1 MDEETYIVMYGIYND
16 ILVSFDSLQDA
27 VKFIGKEK
35 EKLKK
40 YNPESSRPSL
50 KFHVYKHVDT
60 L

>member
-40 YNPESSRPSL
+40 YNLESSRPLL

>member
-1 MDEETYIVMYGIYND
+1 MYGIYND

-50 KFHVYKHVDT
+50 KFHVYKHVAT